1 MAEAIARIKKLIAET
16 ETWREFHKMRGGQI
30 EALGAQI
37 RIKALKEALAAVEGQ
52 E

>member
-1 MAEAIARIKKLIAET
+1 MAKAIARIKKLIAEA
-16 ETWREFHKMRGGQI
+16 ESWREFHRARGGQI